1 VSKFNILED
10 TCRDSLYVSNFLIE
24 SEVILEFA
32 GKISD
37 IGIEHIEVG
46 HPLGLGA
53 HRKYSS
59 GFTDEQLFSVLQTII
74 KKNKIFCFFIPG
86 TGTMDDLQLLK
97 DYGLYGVRVGI
108 NASEMSGKIKILES
122 IRKKDIFVCLNL
134 MKSYTVPPKEY
145 ANMLKD
151 VKDLIDVV
159 YVVDSAGCMFQE
171 DVRAYIKNIK
181 DAIGDIKIGF
191 HGHNNL
197 CLVTA
202 NALVAIECGA
212 DFIDTTLGGIGRSG
226 GNVPTEVLLAIMN
239 RKGMLDDENIFL
251 ESLRITRDF
260 RNYLLSR
267 GIFYAVKEEDT
278 LFGYASFHSSFED
291 IVKDFAER
299 EGVEFH
305 KMIIEVSKVNKTI
318 VDQNVL
324 EESLLRMKKY

>member
-1 VSKFNILED
+1 
-10 TCRDSLYVSNFLIE
+10 
-24 SEVILEFA
+24 
-32 GKISD
+32 
-37 IGIEHIEVG
+37 
-46 HPLGLGA
+46 
-53 HRKYSS
+53 
-59 GFTDEQLFSVLQTII
+59 
-74 KKNKIFCFFIPG
+74 
-86 TGTMDDLQLLK
+86 MDDLQLLK

-212 DFIDTTLGGIGRSG
+212 IYRYHIRWYRRSG
-226 GNVPTEVLLAIMN
+226 GNITY
-239 RKGMLDDENIFL
+239 
-251 ESLRITRDF
+251 SL
-260 RNYLLSR
+260 
-267 GIFYAVKEEDT
+267 V
-278 LFGYASFHSSFED
+278 GYNE
-291 IVKDFAER
+291 
-299 EGVEFH
+299 
-305 KMIIEVSKVNKTI
+305 
-318 VDQNVL
+318 
-324 EESLLRMKKY
+324 